1 MYKGLLLSLN
11 RCAGGVDVVVVCTT
25 YDVIGRLDSD
35 HGLLDGI
42 TSARETGADF
52 IKHTSW
58 RQLDEVS
65 IGDHKLE

>member
-1 MYKGLLLSLN
+1 M
-11 RCAGGVDVVVVCTT
+11 VVVRPT

-42 TSARETGADF
+42 TSARENGADF
-52 IKHTSW
+52 VKHNSW

-65 IGDHKLE
+65 IDDHKLE